1 MTNGRAGAHFREA
14 TKRLRF
20 IVPPMSSSTASGAP
34 ANLVSIRLQ
43 NSARFSAINTAA
55 LSYTPSSACN
65 QLAGKSIATIATKQT
80 RSAVKK
86 KPEHKLSIQR
96 NHRSV
101 LPHQC
106 SLIFNSNSCPPEHF
120 NGFIFV
126 FSAFFLYFSLFHS
139 HFINVLVFVC
149 MFFSL
154 FLLLFHTHI
163 FIIIII
169 YLIFCFI
176 QHCSPLFGLAV
187 LFDVCW
193 FLALL
198 ICLSVLLYTHFS
210 RYIIRVPCA

>member
-126 FSAFFLYFSLFHS
+126 FSAFFFYILVCSTRTLSMCWCLCVCFFHS
-139 HFINVLVFVC
+139 
-149 MFFSL
+149 FF
-154 FLLLFHTHI
+154 FFFTHI
-163 FIIIII
+163 F
-169 YLIFCFI
+169 
-176 QHCSPLFGLAV
+176 S
-187 LFDVCW
+187 
-193 FLALL
+193 
-198 ICLSVLLYTHFS
+198 LSLLY
-210 RYIIRVPCA
+210 I